1 MASTKVN
8 QKIPIDTVQVTLD
21 KLDKLESKPKD
32 ELTLRESI
40 TLLSD
45 KLHSALKKG
54 YSYQDLAEILE
65 TQKILISATT
75 LKQYLS
81 EIDKEKRGRK
91 VRTKPSVAKQSPQ
104 SLSAE
109 STLTNSDVPL
119 SELSQSPLAI
129 EPDDVT
135 PLKSDSKP
143 DGKPVSVTP
152 VPETTSKTTRRTKTK
167 VDKDIAD
174 DFNKY

>member
-91 VRTKPSVAKQSPQ
+91 VRTKPSANKQSLQ

-135 PLKSDSKP
+135 PLKP
-143 DGKPVSVTP
+143 DDKPVSVTP
-152 VPETTSKTTRRTKTK
+152 APTTTSKNTRRTKTK

>member
-1 MASTKVN
+1 MTSTKVN

-40 TLLSD
+40 SLLSD

-91 VRTKPSVAKQSPQ
+91 VRTKPGIDKQSPQ
-104 SLSAE
+104 SVSVE
-109 STLTNSDVPL
+109 STRHSPDVTKL
-119 SELSQSPLAI
+119 ELSQPPSDI

-135 PLKSDSKP
+135 PLKSDSQ
-143 DGKPVSVTP
+143 PVSVTP
-152 VPETTSKTTRRTKTK
+152 ASDTPTKTTRRNKSK

>member
-40 TLLSD
+40 SLLSD

-54 YSYQDLAEILE
+54 YSYQDLAELLE

-91 VRTKPSVAKQSPQ
+91 VRTKPGITKQSPQ
-104 SLSAE
+104 SVSVE
-109 STLTNSDVPL
+109 STRPSPDVTKL
-119 SELSQSPLAI
+119 ELSQSPSAI

-135 PLKSDSKP
+135 TLKSDSKP
-143 DGKPVSVTP
+143 VSVTP
-152 VPETTSKTTRRTKTK
+152 ASSTASKTSRRTTRK
-167 VDKDIAD
+167 VEKDIAD
-174 DFNKY
+174 EFNKY

>member
-8 QKIPIDTVQVTLD
+8 QKIHIDTIQDTLSKLD
-21 KLDKLESKPKD
+21 KLDAKPKD

-54 YSYQDLAEILE
+54 YSYQDLAELLE
-65 TQKILISATT
+65 QQKILITATT

-91 VRTKPSVAKQSPQ
+91 VRTKTAVAKQSTQ
-104 SLSAE
+104 SDPVKTE
-109 STLTNSDVPL
+109 SSPEPS
-119 SELSQSPLAI
+119 SELSESP
-129 EPDDVT
+129 DVDKSTDVT
-135 PLKSDSKP
+135 TTSKP
-143 DGKPVSVTP
+143 DSVTP
-152 VPETTSKTTRRTKTK
+152 APAASKTTRRNKSK
-167 VDKDIAD
+167 AVDDLSSE
-174 DFNKY
+174 FNQY